1 MKISADEHYIESLV
15 DQKIEKIAKA
25 LCVVFPEE
33 KYTIAKIFA
42 DVCSSSFDGIIN
54 LDDTDDKEYQSPFAD
69 EVNISHDSA
78 FIGDLGELSITRAH
92 YNYLK
97 HEKHVEQSSFDAV
110 SEPEWT
116 RYHGFKFNNDH
127 YVPEQEEL
135 NAVPDFIRGS
145 DTKDKEL
152 DDRLAESMKFCDV
165 IDRMLKDQD
174 VSLDRAKEELGTE
187 LYNKLFNPPPSPKN
201 VVAEVKPAKDP
212 ERLHLQYL
220 AGVIDS
226 DTYQKLSGK
235 KTDETVGENSAQLT
249 EKNHSKDAVK
259 ECILSTKGLMTMD
272 EFEKH
277 LQTCKKDHTLADP
290 YLENKDCF

>member
-1 MKISADEHYIESLV
+1 MTHFKEFGMKISADEHYIESLV
-15 DQKIEKIAKA
+15 DQKNRKNRKSS
-25 LCVVFPEE
+25 LCSIFPEE

-42 DVCSSSFDGIIN
+42 DVCSNSFDGIIN
-54 LDDTDDKEYQSPFAD
+54 LDDTDDEEYQSPFAD
-69 EVNISHDSA
+69 EVNISRDSA
-78 FIGDLGELSITRAH
+78 FIGDLSELPITRAH

-97 HEKHVEQSSFDAV
+97 QEKHVEQSSFDAV
-110 SEPEWT
+110 SEPKWT
-116 RYHGFKFNNDH
+116 RYCGFKFNNDH
-127 YVPEQEEL
+127 YVPKQEEL
-135 NAVPDFIRGS
+135 NTVPDFIQDS
-145 DTKDKEL
+145 DAKDKEL
-152 DDRLAESMKFCDV
+152 DVPLTESREFREV
-165 IDRMLKDQD
+165 IDRMLKD
-174 VSLDRAKEELGTE
+174 K
-187 LYNKLFNPPPSPKN
+187 

-235 KTDETVGENSAQLT
+235 KTNETAGEINDQLT
-249 EKNHSKDAVK
+249 EKNQSKDAVN
-259 ECILSTKGLMTMD
+259 ECMLSTKGLMTMD